1 MVDCRSCLDTTRRRC
16 CVLSGR
22 QHGVIV
28 AKGRVWLAVG
38 SPSQQEHP
46 QSSTAP
52 DTTSAVDGGVMETAL
67 TDDASAQRSAE
78 GVKDAAALASFEQ
91 QQAAT
96 SVGEA

>member
-38 SPSQQEHP
+38 SPSP
-46 QSSTAP
+46 AP
-52 DTTSAVDGGVMETAL
+52 DTSAIDGGVETAL
-67 TDDASAQRSAE
+67 KDASAQRSAE

-91 QQAAT
+91 QAAT

>member
-1 MVDCRSCLDTTRRRC
+1 MVDCWSCLDTARRRC

-52 DTTSAVDGGVMETAL
+52 DTTSAVDGGVETAL
-67 TDDASAQRSAE
+67 QDASAQRSAE

-91 QQAAT
+91 QAAT

>member
-1 MVDCRSCLDTTRRRC
+1 MVDCRSCLDTARRRC

-38 SPSQQEHP
+38 SPSPQEHP
-46 QSSTAP
+46 QSTAP
-52 DTTSAVDGGVMETAL
+52 DTTSAVDGGVETAL
-67 TDDASAQRSAE
+67 QDDASAQRSAE